1 MSVKDMFENRS
12 PEEVEAL
19 FDNWAG
25 RTFEDIPSDTFFATL
40 EDIETQR
47 LPQCIDM
54 EGEIV
59 EDKLV
64 FTPPKD
70 VPLPF
75 TVRDNEI
82 ILGDY
87 TIRVHLQSID
97 DAMPTVA

>member
-1 MSVKDMFENRS
+1 MSAKDLFENRS

-25 RTFEDIPSDTFFATL
+25 RDFEDIPIDTFFATL
-40 EDIETQR
+40 EEIETQR
-47 LPQCIDM
+47 PPQCIEM

-59 EDKLV
+59 GGKLV
-64 FTPPKD
+64 FMPPKD

-82 ILGDY
+82 ILDDY
-87 TIRVHLQSID
+87 TIRVHLQSVD
-97 DAMPTVA
+97 DTVPTVA

>member
-1 MSVKDMFENRS
+1 MSVKDLFEDRS

-25 RTFEDIPSDTFFATL
+25 RDFEDVPIDTFFATL
-40 EDIETQR
+40 EEIEAQR
-47 LPQCIDM
+47 PPQYIEM
-54 EGEIV
+54 EGEV
-59 EDKLV
+59 VGDKLV
-64 FTPPKD
+64 LRPPKD

-87 TIRVHLQSID
+87 TIRVHLQSVN
-97 DAMPTVA
+97 DAVPAEA